1 MPSSGRS
8 SRERAAAELELRR
21 RSRLKPFDDWLEEV
35 TPAWQWHWPHLVHM
49 RAQLARIRSGEIDR
63 LWISCPPRHGKTE
76 QNTVRFAAHWLEV
89 DPAQRII
96 VWAYSQALAEK
107 FSRKIRRIVGARISL
122 STDRNSAGEW
132 ETAAGGGVRAAGIG
146 VGITGM
152 GADLILIDDPVKS
165 RAEADSQA
173 YRDRVHE
180 SYIDDLVTRLEPGGA
195 IVGTMTRWHED
206 DLQGRIRASEEG
218 SDWAYVNLPAIAEDG
233 DPLGRQPGEALCP
246 DRYPIDVLERR
257 KKVLGRNFYALFQ
270 GSPKPAEG
278 NAFKRAW
285 FRYWTADGDL
295 YRLIGPPGQT
305 DKIVRARDCR
315 VFGTVDLACSTKT
328 SADYT
333 VIAIWAVTPD
343 SDLLL
348 VDLVRDRIESPDVIR
363 SAVEICR
370 RHAPAYTIV
379 EANGMQL
386 GVVQTMRREGLA
398 IRACWQRHP
407 TSSRWAQTAIVR
419 TEAGQVWFPRTAHWL
434 TEYETELQSFP
445 DGGARRPGRR
455 HVDGRRKRV
464 LGRLGRRT
472 RRHQNGPRS
481 GRGGGRRRREA
492 GPAGRTAG
500 RSRRPALVG
509 RIRPSDSLA
518 PLALPSSA
526 GRRPPPATPAPP
538 ATRSFAPP
546 AGASTS
552 SAVPHNTPDDRP
564 DSITTGSRPWPPI
577 YRCSR
582 CGREVDLRSYATGVG
597 GLYCSHVC
605 LLSDTPEDP
614 TSWPPRSPRP

>member
-1 MPSSGRS
+1 MQSSGRS

-21 RSRLKPFDDWLEEV
+21 RSRLKPFDQWLAEV
-35 TPAWQWHWPHLVHM
+35 TPSWSWHWPHLVAM

-63 LWISCPPRHGKTE
+63 LWMSCPPRHGKTE

-89 DPAQRII
+89 DPSQRII

-107 FSRKIRRIVGARISL
+107 FSRKIRRISASRLQL
-122 STDRNSAGEW
+122 SKDRNTAGDW
-132 ETAAGGGVRAAGIG
+132 ETSAGGGVRAAGIG

-218 SDWAYVNLPAIAEDG
+218 ADWVYVNLPAIAEAA

-285 FRYWTADGDL
+285 FRYWEPDGDL
-295 YRLIGPPGQT
+295 YRLIAPLGFAN
-305 DKIVRARDCR
+305 KIVRAADCR
-315 VFGTVDLACSTKT
+315 VFCTVDLACSTKT

-333 VIAIWAVTPD
+333 VIAVWAV
-343 SDLLL
+343 SLEQDLLL
-348 VDLVRDRIESPDVIR
+348 IDLVRDRMESPDVITA
-363 SAVEICR
+363 AVEICR
-370 RHAPAYTIV
+370 RHALAYLIV

-386 GVVQTMRREGLA
+386 GVVQTMRRQGVPV
-398 IRACWQRHP
+398 RACKAHP
-407 TSSRWAQTAIVR
+407 DKLSWAQTAIVR
-419 TEAGQVWFPRTAHWL
+419 TEAGQVWFPRGAHWL
-434 TEYETELQSFP
+434 VDYETELQSFP
-445 DGGARRPGRR
+445 DGAHDDQVDVTSMAAENVFWSGAAAEPDD
-455 HVDGRRKRV
+455 V
-464 LGRLGRRT
+464 
-472 RRHQNGPRS
+472 
-481 GRGGGRRRREA
+481 REA
-492 GPAGRTAG
+492 REAAEAAAAIEAKRAAN
-500 RSRRPALVG
+500 RAAQA
-509 RIRPSDSLA
+509 DA
-518 PLALPSSA
+518 
-526 GRRPPPATPAPP
+526 
-538 ATRSFAPP
+538 
-546 AGASTS
+546 
-552 SAVPHNTPDDRP
+552 DD
-564 DSITTGSRPWPPI
+564 
-577 YRCSR
+577 
-582 CGREVDLRSYATGVG
+582 
-597 GLYCSHVC
+597 
-605 LLSDTPEDP
+605 
-614 TSWPPRSPRP
+614 PRWWGDNE